1 MQYDWSSLHTGVI
14 DSKAVATLEKKLYVA
29 FIDFRKAFDSVICS
43 KWLAVLKKKSLKG
56 KMYQAIVS
64 MYHVVKSKVRA
75 GNDLTESFMGPRGL
89 KQGEYVAQSC
99 FPFL

>member
-1 MQYDWSSLHTGVI
+1 MLLIQKQLLHHKKMM
-14 DSKAVATLEKKLYVA
+14 SHLLTLEKRLILLSVQNCGQFY
-29 FIDFRKAFDSVICS
+29 RK
-43 KWLAVLKKKSLKG
+43 KGLKG

-64 MYHVVKSKVRA
+64 MYNVVKSKVRA